1 MTRWR
6 ALRFS
11 QSECASTYF
20 NKVKTIHDKVVK
32 TEPGEE
38 SIGLRLDKVV
48 AEWLTDYSRARLQSW
63 ISEGAITV
71 NGETVA
77 PRYRIR
83 GGELIEAVIPEPA
96 SQNQEVGPENIPL
109 QVHYSDDQLHVINK
123 PAGLVMHTAPGN
135 LNGTL
140 QNALLYLDPDLANL
154 PRAGIVHR
162 LDKDTSGLVMIAR
175 TLESHFSL
183 VQQLQER
190 RVHRVYDAIVHGEM
204 VAGGTV
210 DEPIGRHP
218 VDRKRMAVNEKGK
231 RAVTHYRVI
240 EKFKRHCH
248 IEAKL
253 ETGRTHQIR
262 VHMSHIQHPLVGD
275 AVYGRRNLP
284 GGVSEELKKMIV
296 GFPRQAL
303 HARELGIEH
312 PASGEEVQW
321 QEDMPQDMQQL
332 LSSLRNG

>member
-1 MTRWR
+1 MELTD
-6 ALRFS
+6 
-11 QSECASTYF
+11 AS
-20 NKVKTIHDKVVK
+20 V
-32 TEPGEE
+32 
-38 SIGLRLDKVV
+38 GLRLDKVV
-48 AEWLTDYSRARLQSW
+48 ADWLSDYSRARLQSW
-63 ISEGAITV
+63 ISDGAITV
-71 NGETVA
+71 DGAVVA
-77 PRYRIR
+77 PRYRIK
-83 GGELIEAVIPEPA
+83 GGEVVEATIPKPSELEHKVVA
-96 SQNQEVGPENIPL
+96 EDIPL
-109 QVHYSDDQLHVINK
+109 DIHYSDDHLFVVNK

-135 LNGTL
+135 LSGTL
-140 QNALLYLDPDLANL
+140 QNALLHIDSGLASI

-218 VDRKRMAVNEKGK
+218 VDRKRMAVNERGK
-231 RAVTHYRVI
+231 IAVTHYRVVS
-240 EKFKRHCH
+240 KFKRHCH

-262 VHMSHIQHPLVGD
+262 VHMSHIQHPLIGD

-284 GGVSEELKKMIV
+284 GGVSETLKQLIV

-321 QEDMPQDMQQL
+321 QAEIPLDMQQL
-332 LSSLRNG
+332 LNGLKNG